1 MSKWRAAIE
10 NAPLI
15 ARGIYE
21 YHVASRLGPLPAREW
36 LFPLTYRCNSRCV
49 MCNIWQGS
57 HEDELSTA
65 DWEPIL
71 ADPFFGSVQGV
82 SLTGGE
88 PTLRQDLPQLAEL
101 LVRRL
106 PSLRRMT
113 LTTNALSPP
122 HVVQQCEQL
131 QALCAAHGIHLYVGV
146 SLDGI
151 GPLHDEM
158 RNVPG
163 AFERVVTTL
172 DGLQARG
179 LRSVPGAKRRG
190 LPVGIN
196 CTLTSRNLRGAE
208 DMQRW
213 CTQRG
218 LDVNYIVA
226 SFADSYYGN
235 TETEADLQFSAE
247 QRRELATF
255 LQQLAARRSPGNPA
269 AYFYADAAR
278 MLTRGA
284 ARTTPCVFQK
294 DGFILDA
301 RGDMQYCMYGH
312 ILGNVRNQS
321 AGTLFRAPE
330 NMAHRQEIITRQCAT
345 CTITCFLEVGLAKD
359 LCRFIGF
366 LLRGLRSVP
375 GAKRRGL
382 L

>member
-21 YHVASRLGPLPAREW
+21 YHVAGHFGPLPAREW

-71 ADPFFGSVQGV
+71 ADPFFGSVQGL

-88 PTLRQDLPQLAEL
+88 PTLRQDLPQLAAL
-101 LVRRL
+101 LVKRL

-113 LTTNALSPP
+113 LTTNALSPQR
-122 HVVQQCEQL
+122 VVQQCEQL
-131 QALCAAHGIHLYVGV
+131 QAVCAVHGIHLYVGV

-172 DGLQARG
+172 DGLQT
-179 LRSVPGAKRRG
+179 RR

-196 CTLTSRNLRGAE
+196 CTLTSRNLHDAE
-208 DMQRW
+208 NVRQW
-213 CTQRG
+213 CAQRG
-218 LDVNYIVA
+218 LDVNYIVV

-235 TETEADLQFSAE
+235 TKAEADLQFSAE
-247 QRRELATF
+247 QRRELAAF
-255 LQQLAARRSPGNPA
+255 LRQLAARRSPGNPA

-301 RGDMQYCMYGH
+301 RGAMQYCMYSH
-312 ILGNVRNQS
+312 VLGNVREQG
-321 AGTLFRAPE
+321 AGAIFRAPA
-330 NMAHRQEIITRQCAT
+330 NLAHRQEIIAQMCRA
-345 CTITCFLEVGLAKD
+345 CTITCFLELGLAKD
-359 LCRFIGF
+359 AFRFAGF
-366 LLRGLRSVP
+366 LLRGLP
-375 GAKRRGL
+375 
-382 L
+382 